1 MDALREPYRSLPS
14 HDYRRLANPMTVARW
29 SVSLIAV
36 VGVLAATLAAATI
49 WLLLSDPVGGAEV
62 VSQAISTGDPTPFMR
77 ALGSVI
83 AGALRDLFK
92 YL

>member
-1 MDALREPYRSLPS
+1 
-14 HDYRRLANPMTVARW
+14 MTVARW

-36 VGVLAATLAAATI
+36 VGMVAATLAAATI
-49 WLLLSDPVGGAEV
+49 WLLVTDPVGGAEA
-62 VSQAISTGDPTPFMR
+62 VSQAMSTGDVTPFMK

-83 AGALRDLFK
+83 VGALRDLFR